1 MLLRRTFS
9 ALCLLL
15 AFVGCVDD
23 GDPGDAPAPDPQE
36 TFVGAIAGTDVRVAV
51 VRDDDDVAL
60 FFCGG
65 PDSFAT
71 STQWIR
77 AEASGPSY
85 ELSQGTWAATL
96 AIDGASATG
105 SVDRGDGVPLS
116 FTAARVDEEGLA
128 GLYETEEADGR
139 VGVIVALD
147 DAGQAVVQGALV
159 TPTIAAQVVPITPV
173 ERVADRLRVQVLLA
187 EPKNLTVRRAL
198 AE

>member
-1 MLLRRTFS
+1 MLLRRTLS
-9 ALCLLL
+9 IASLLVIFT
-15 AFVGCVDD
+15 ACTDD

-36 TFVGAIAGTDVRVAV
+36 TFVGAIEGTDVRFAI
-51 VRDDDDVAL
+51 VRDDDHVAL

-77 AEASGPSY
+77 AEGSGPTY
-85 ELSQGTWAATL
+85 ELSQGAWTASFN
-96 AIDGASATG
+96 IEGASATG
-105 SVDRGDGVPLS
+105 SVDRGDGTPLT
-116 FTAARVDEEGLA
+116 FTAARVDEDGLA

-139 VGVIVALD
+139 VGVVVALD
-147 DAGQAVVQGALV
+147 EAGQAIVQGALV
-159 TPTIAAQVVPITPV
+159 TPTIAAQVVPISPV

>member
-1 MLLRRTFS
+1 MLLRRTFPAFCLV
-9 ALCLLL
+9 ALLV
-15 AFVGCVDD
+15 ACVDD

-36 TFVGAIAGTDVRVAV
+36 TFVGAIEGTDVRFAI
-51 VRDDDDVAL
+51 VRDEGHVAL

-77 AEASGPSY
+77 AEATGPTY
-85 ELSQGTWAATL
+85 DLAQGTWAASFTVE
-96 AIDGASATG
+96 GASASG

-116 FTAARVDEEGLA
+116 FTATRVDEAGLA

-139 VGVIVALD
+139 VGVVVALD
-147 DAGQAVVQGALV
+147 EAGQPIVQGALV

-187 EPKNLTVRRAL
+187 EPKSLTVTRAL
-198 AE
+198 AQ

>member
-1 MLLRRTFS
+1 MLLRRTLPIASFLVIF
-9 ALCLLL
+9 AACT
-15 AFVGCVDD
+15 DD

-36 TFVGAIAGTDVRVAV
+36 TFVGAIEGTDVRFAI
-51 VRDDDDVAL
+51 VRDDDHVAL

-77 AEASGPSY
+77 AEGSGPAY
-85 ELSQGTWAATL
+85 ELSQGTWAASFN
-96 AIDGASATG
+96 IEGASATG
-105 SVDRGDGVPLS
+105 TVDRGDGMPLT

-139 VGVIVALD
+139 VGVVVAMD
-147 DAGQAVVQGALV
+147 EAGQAVVQGALV
-159 TPTIAAQVVPITPV
+159 TPTIAAQVVPISPV